1 MGYKAIDDVRPGSY
15 LGQTIF
21 SEKGSIL
28 LRKGIKLT
36 QNYIDRLKKQ
46 GYQSL
51 IVFTEHDRDLELPEV
66 ISSKIRHS
74 AVVVVQS
81 MFETIPRNGSKKS
94 YRNLVHQVDAISNE
108 IFTEIENN
116 NSLALDLVNLKCV
129 SSYTFEHSVNV
140 AVLSGFLGMQS
151 GLNMVE
157 VRNLIKAGLFHDIGK
172 TFVKSEILQK
182 PASLSAEELEEIQ
195 KHPGSGFKLLLNQMD
210 VSPIISIG
218 SRLHHE
224 RWDGTGYPDGIQG
237 EDIHQFGRIIAV
249 ADVFDAMTSD
259 RVYRRALP
267 HAHALEYIAGQR
279 GRHFDP
285 MVVDTLLNKM
295 YPYPVG
301 SAVKLNTGDIAT
313 VMENHLEEFEK
324 PTVKITSA
332 GASCG
337 KIISLSAS
345 GSTIRI
351 IKPI

>member
-66 ISSKIRHS
+66 ISTKIRHS
-74 AVVVVQS
+74 AVLVVQS
-81 MFETIPRNGSKKS
+81 MFHALSHNGSKKS
-94 YRNLVHQVDAISNE
+94 YREIVHKVDAISNE
-108 IFTEIENN
+108 IFTEIENS

-140 AVLSGFLGMQS
+140 AVLSGVLGMES

-157 VRNLIKAGLFHDIGK
+157 VRNLIKAGLFHDVGK
-172 TFVKSEILQK
+172 TFVKAEILQK
-182 PASLSAEELEEIQ
+182 PAALSADELEEIQ
-195 KHPGSGFKLLLNQMD
+195 KHPGRGFKLLFNQMD

-224 RWDGTGYPDGIQG
+224 RWDGSGYPNGIQG
-237 EDIHQFGRIIAV
+237 GDIHQFGRIIAV

-267 HAHALEYIAGQR
+267 HAYALEYISDQR
-279 GRHFDP
+279 SKHFDP
-285 MVVDTLLNKM
+285 AVADTLLNKM

-301 SAVKLNTGDIAT
+301 SAVKLNTGQIAT
-313 VMENHLEEFEK
+313 VMENHPENFER

-332 GASCG
+332 SESCG
-337 KIISLSAS
+337 KIISLSTA
-345 GSTIRI
+345 GSTLQI
-351 IKPI
+351 IKTV